1 MRERARA
8 HALAQLVCLG
18 RHTITSLLTT
28 QSRAHQDWSADYR
41 CYSRG
46 RIDPQVLFQGVRDQ
60 VVQQLQA
67 QEPLVTAWDDSI
79 LRKRGWKI
87 HGVAWRRD
95 PLSPPFG
102 VNFVPGQ
109 RVLQASAAVVQ
120 PNGAARM
127 IPIDFVHAPTAKRPR
142 KSAPEE
148 ERAIYREAAR
158 QANINAVAL
167 TRMQALR
174 QGLDP
179 QRALHIVVDN
189 RFVNQTILRHIPEN
203 TVLIGRV
210 RKDAA
215 LFEPPAQQP
224 PTGRKRFYGA
234 QAPTPEQLRQDESIG
249 WQQIKAFACGRE
261 HDFKIKHLGPVR
273 TKMAGQRS
281 VRIVV
286 IAALAYRLRKGS
298 RLLYR
303 QPAYLVCTDPDMD
316 LAKLV
321 QEYLWR
327 WDIEVN
333 FRDEK
338 TLLGVGQAQVRTPE
352 SVQRVPALAVA
363 AYAILLLAGHKA
375 YGDKELPSSVPQPK
389 WQKGQEPAR
398 PSTARLINQLRFNL
412 WAHALRSNSLMG
424 FCADTPPDK
433 KPIKLNFDLGSALF
447 NAVG

>member
-1 MRERARA
+1 
-8 HALAQLVCLG
+8 LG
-18 RHTITSLLTT
+18 RHTVTALLST
-28 QSRAHQDWSADYR
+28 QSRTHQDWSADYR

-46 RIDPQVLFQGVRDQ
+46 RLDPQVLFNGVRDQ
-60 VVQQLQA
+60 VVQQLKPL
-67 QEPLVTAWDDSI
+67 EPLVSAWDDSI
-79 LRKRGWKI
+79 VRKRGWKI

-109 RVLQASAAVVQ
+109 RVLQASVAVAQ

-142 KSAPEE
+142 KTASEQE
-148 ERAIYREAAR
+148 QKSYREAAR

-167 TRMQALR
+167 KRMQALR
-174 QGLDP
+174 QGLAP

-189 RFVNQTILRHIPEN
+189 RFVNQTVLRQLPEN
-203 TVLIGRV
+203 TVLIGRM

-215 LFEPPAQQP
+215 LFEPPAQQAA
-224 PTGRKRFYGA
+224 TGRKRLYGA
-234 QAPTPEQLRQDESIG
+234 AAPTPEQLRQDQTIG
-249 WQQIKAFACGRE
+249 WQTIKAFACDRE
-261 HDFKIKHLGPVR
+261 HEFKIKHRGPVR
-273 TKMAGQRS
+273 TKLAGEHS
-281 VRIVV
+281 VQVVV
-286 IAALAYRLRKGS
+286 IAPLGYRLRKGS

-303 QPAYLVCTDPDMD
+303 QPAYLLCTDPKMD

-352 SVQRVPALAVA
+352 SVQRVPALAVV
-363 AYAILLLAGHKA
+363 AYAILLLAGQKT

-389 WQKGQEPAR
+389 WQMGHEPAR
-398 PSTARLINQLRFNL
+398 PSTARLINELRYNL
-412 WAHALRSNSLMG
+412 WAHELRSSSLMD
-424 FCADTPPDK
+424 FCAKSPTDK
-433 KPIKLNFDLGSALF
+433 KPIKPNFNLASALF
-447 NAVG
+447 HAVG

>member
-1 MRERARA
+1 M
-8 HALAQLVCLG
+8 VCLG
-18 RHTITSLLTT
+18 RHTITSLLST
-28 QSRAHQDWSADYR
+28 QSRIHQDWSADYR

-46 RIDPQVLFQGVRDQ
+46 RIDPQLIFNGVRDQ
-60 VVQQLQA
+60 VVSQLKV

-109 RVLQASAAVVQ
+109 RVLQASAALVQ

-142 KSAPEE
+142 KNAPEE
-148 ERAIYREAAR
+148 EQKIYKEAAR

-167 TRMQALR
+167 ARMQALR
-174 QGLDP
+174 KGLDP

-189 RFVNQTILRHIPEN
+189 RFVNQTVLRHVPEN
-203 TVLIGRV
+203 SVLIGRV

-215 LFEPPAQQP
+215 LFEVPGQQP
-224 PTGRKRFYGA
+224 QTGRKRLYGA
-234 QAPTPEQLRQDESIG
+234 DAPTPEQLRQDESKN
-249 WQQIKAFACGRE
+249 WQQIKAFACDRE
-261 HDFKIKHLGPVR
+261 HDFKIKHMGPVR
-273 TKMAGQRS
+273 SKLAGEHS
-281 VRIVV
+281 VQIVV
-286 IAALAYRLRKGS
+286 IAPLGYRLRKGS

-303 QPAYLVCTDPDMD
+303 QPAYLLCTDPEMD

-338 TLLGVGQAQVRTPE
+338 CLLGVGQAQVRTPE

-363 AYAILLLAGHKA
+363 AYAILLLASHKA
-375 YGDKELPSSVPQPK
+375 YKEKELPQSIPQPK
-389 WQKGQEPAR
+389 WQKGHEPAR
-398 PSTARLINQLRFNL
+398 PSTARLINELRYNL
-412 WAHALRSNSLMG
+412 WAHALRSSSLMD
-424 FCADTPPDK
+424 FCADKPTDK
-433 KPIKLNFDLGSALF
+433 KPIKPNFNLASALF
-447 NAVG
+447 HAVG